1 LAVPLFPP
9 FLNITQKGRPVD
21 ERIQGM
27 KVVEEMVDEEVK
39 EPTGQNI
46 LKYIIWIVGKGGIL
60 LEPGR
65 RSCEFGQ

>member
-1 LAVPLFPP
+1 
-9 FLNITQKGRPVD
+9 VD

-27 KVVEEMVDEEVK
+27 KVVEEMIDEEVK